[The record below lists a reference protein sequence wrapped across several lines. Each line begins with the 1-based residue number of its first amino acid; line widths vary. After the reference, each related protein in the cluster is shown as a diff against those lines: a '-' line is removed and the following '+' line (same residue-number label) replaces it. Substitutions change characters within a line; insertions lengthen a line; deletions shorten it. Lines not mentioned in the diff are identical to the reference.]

1 MKAPAAVK
9 NLKKKKRKKKTLT
22 LSWKKATDANGYEVY
37 QATKAKGKYKKIK
50 TIPKQR
56 QQSLP

>member
-9 NLKKKKRKKKTLT
+9 NLKKKKKEEDIDLKLE
-22 LSWKKATDANGYEVY
+22 KATDANGYEVY
-37 QATKAKGKYKKIK
+37 QATKAKGKYKRSKPF
-50 TIPKQR
+50 PKQR